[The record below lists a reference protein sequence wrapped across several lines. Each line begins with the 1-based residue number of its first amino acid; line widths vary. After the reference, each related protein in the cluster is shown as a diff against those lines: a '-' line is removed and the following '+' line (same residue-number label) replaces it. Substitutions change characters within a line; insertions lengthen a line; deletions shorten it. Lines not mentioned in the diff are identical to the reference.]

1 MTAGASSTA
10 FGIRVLKTANGSV
23 VSVTNGA
30 TVQTLTNLDDA
41 NQYTCAAWDNVGNLY
56 AASTTTNCWRVWL
69 PPGTNQATTL
79 AVATVLVTGS
89 PTPPDITSILLNG
102 TNVTI
107 NFTAG
112 TNDAASAFTLI
123 SSATVNGIY
132 TNNAASITGGSGS
145 YQATAGTNGST
156 QFYQLIR

>member
-1 MTAGASSTA
+1 MRAS
-10 FGIRVLKTANGSV
+10 
-23 VSVTNGA
+23 
-30 TVQTLTNLDDA
+30 
-41 NQYTCAAWDNVGNLY
+41 DNVGNLY
-56 AASTTTNCWRVWL
+56 AACTTIILGGLV
-69 PPGTNQATTL
+69 PPGPKPATTL

-132 TNNAASITGGSGS
+132 TNNAASITGGSGT